1 MKTGFVSPIEYLFN
15 VVLLAQ
21 WAMFLWYTLTPH
33 WSKKTTILCFLP
45 ICLIAPVVATIF
57 PSRSIARLLSVPVI
71 MIAAAFLCFRSRP
84 TRTVFCTII
93 PEMAIIIPII
103 HAIAAGRRLAEV
115 RVVGNNQRHA
125 LAAANGLPVQA
136 SDPVDRIVR
145 CFAVGRGKGRRRQ
158 QTDDQDHGKYKSE
171 YTFFHTSSSFYQ
183 IYLFTDA
190 PSHRYTFSVRS
201 IYSQI
206 YLVKKF

>member
-84 TRTVFCTII
+84 TRTVFCIKVNLDAEYFKWKEEADGGKEEKK
-93 PEMAIIIPII
+93 PE
-103 HAIAAGRRLAEV
+103 
-115 RVVGNNQRHA
+115 RH
-125 LAAANGLPVQA
+125 
-136 SDPVDRIVR
+136 S
-145 CFAVGRGKGRRRQ
+145 FFGKRP
-158 QTDDQDHGKYKSE
+158 K
-171 YTFFHTSSSFYQ
+171 
-183 IYLFTDA
+183 
-190 PSHRYTFSVRS
+190 
-201 IYSQI
+201 
-206 YLVKKF
+206 

>member
-93 PEMAIIIPII
+93 PEMAII
-103 HAIAAGRRLAEV
+103 LAEFLIILV
-115 RVVGNNQRHA
+115 FPTISQNDYDSSLTWLNINNV
-125 LAAANGLPVQA
+125 LLICFYLPVYSLMIWFAA
-136 SDPVDRIVR
+136 SCLGKTRYQLTVR
-145 CFAVGRGKGRRRQ
+145 Q
-158 QTDDQDHGKYKSE
+158 
-171 YTFFHTSSSFYQ
+171 
-183 IYLFTDA
+183 
-190 PSHRYTFSVRS
+190 
-201 IYSQI
+201 
-206 YLVKKF
+206 

>member
-93 PEMAIIIPII
+93 PEMAII
-103 HAIAAGRRLAEV
+103 LAEFLIILVFPTISQNDYDSSLTWLNINNVTAGLLLSASLQPDDLV
-115 RVVGNNQRHA
+115 RGFLSRQDALPAHRAAMAHLFVLPAVADTGNE
-125 LAAANGLPVQA
+125 L
-136 SDPVDRIVR
+136 
-145 CFAVGRGKGRRRQ
+145 
-158 QTDDQDHGKYKSE
+158 
-171 YTFFHTSSSFYQ
+171 
-183 IYLFTDA
+183 
-190 PSHRYTFSVRS
+190 
-201 IYSQI
+201 YS
-206 YLVKKF
+206 

>member
-21 WAMFLWYTLTPH
+21 WAMFLWYTLTPR

-93 PEMAIIIPII
+93 PEMAII
-103 HAIAAGRRLAEV
+103 LAEFLIILVFPTISQNDYDSSLTWLNINNVLLVCFYLPDLV
-115 RVVGNNQRHA
+115 RGILSRQDALSAHRAAMAHLFVLPAVADTGNE
-125 LAAANGLPVQA
+125 L
-136 SDPVDRIVR
+136 
-145 CFAVGRGKGRRRQ
+145 
-158 QTDDQDHGKYKSE
+158 
-171 YTFFHTSSSFYQ
+171 
-183 IYLFTDA
+183 
-190 PSHRYTFSVRS
+190 
-201 IYSQI
+201 YS
-206 YLVKKF
+206 